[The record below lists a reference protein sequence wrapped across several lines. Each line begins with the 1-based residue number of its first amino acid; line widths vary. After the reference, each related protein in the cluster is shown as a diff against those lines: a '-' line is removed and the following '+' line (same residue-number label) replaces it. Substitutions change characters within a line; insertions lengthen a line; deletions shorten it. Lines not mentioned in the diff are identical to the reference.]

1 MTPLHEDWQVLT
13 ELFPAGWKEMARTT
27 NAVSRLRG
35 FKDVEQI
42 LRTILL
48 HVGRGWG
55 LKETAVH
62 ARLGGIAKVSS
73 VTLMNRLRDAERW
86 LRELCEQLF
95 QENGVCLQPA
105 VKGRPVRVVDA
116 TTVKEPGKTG
126 SQWRVHYSL
135 RLPNLECDFF
145 ELTPVGG
152 ANSGEK
158 LGRFRVRPGELIFA
172 DAGYSHPPGIAS
184 IVAQGADV
192 CVRWN
197 PSSMPL
203 LSLDGRTA
211 FAALDALKEVR
222 QAGQI
227 AEWAV
232 RLQYDTHTIAGRV
245 CVLRKSRTAIRKAQR
260 RITRRIQQKKSS
272 GGRDTRRYA
281 CYVMV
286 FTTLPREVA
295 TGETVLE
302 CYRLRWQ
309 IELAFKRLKSIMQF
323 GHVPK
328 QSDQS
333 GRAWLYA
340 KLFVALLAEKLT
352 RVGSTISPWGYNL
365 PGQTAR
371 S

>member
-1 MTPLHEDWQVLT
+1 MTPLDENWETLIGF
-13 ELFPAGWKEMARTT
+13 FPAGWKEMARAT
-27 NAVSRLRG
+27 NAVVRLRG
-35 FKDVEQI
+35 FTDVEQI
-42 LRTILL
+42 LRAILL

-62 ARLGGIAKVSS
+62 ARLAGIANVSS
-73 VTLMNRLRDAERW
+73 VTLMNRLRDAELW
-86 LRELCEQLF
+86 LRGLCEQLF
-95 QENGVCLQPA
+95 RENGVCLQPA
-105 VKGRPVRVVDA
+105 VRGRPVRVVDA

-135 RLPNLECDFF
+135 RLPNLECDYF
-145 ELTPVGG
+145 ELTPVAGK
-152 ANSGEK
+152 NNGEK

-172 DAGYSHPPGIAS
+172 DAGYSHPQGVAA
-184 IVAQGADV
+184 IVAQEADV

-197 PSSMPL
+197 PRSMPL
-203 LSLDGRTA
+203 WSEDGRTA
-211 FAALDALKEVR
+211 LAPLEALKGVR
-222 QAGQI
+222 RAGQI
-227 AEWAV
+227 ADWPV
-232 RLQYDTHTIAGRV
+232 QLRHDTRTIAGRV
-245 CVLRKSRTAIRKAQR
+245 CVLRKSRTAIWKAQR
-260 RITRRIQQKKSS
+260 KITRKRQQNKSV
-272 GGRDTRRYA
+272 GGRETRRYA

-286 FTTLPREVA
+286 FTTLPRELA
-295 TGETVLE
+295 SGETVME

-328 QSDQS
+328 QSDHS

-352 RVGSTISPWGYNL
+352 RVGSTISPWGYPL
-365 PGQTAR
+365 PRQTGP